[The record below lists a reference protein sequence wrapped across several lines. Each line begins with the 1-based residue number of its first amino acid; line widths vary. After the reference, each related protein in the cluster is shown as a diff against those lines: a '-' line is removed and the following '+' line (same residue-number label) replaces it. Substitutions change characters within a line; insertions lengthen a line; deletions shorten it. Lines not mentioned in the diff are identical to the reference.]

1 MLIRRPHAQPK
12 PPLFNILLC
21 NRFLTSS
28 QGLQLLFAPGEFDD
42 GLKAM
47 MRE

>member
-21 NRFLTSS
+21 NWFLTSS
-28 QGLQLLFAPGEFDD
+28 QGLHLLFAPGEFDD
-42 GLKAM
+42 LLKTM
-47 MRE
+47 MHE